1 MKESCS
7 TVIFDDVAVEVS
19 ARSDAGELWISTGD
33 LARATR
39 FELKQSEQS
48 GQHSAISTQPNQELT
63 SMAERASMP
72 YGVCRGEICYPLP
85 PDRQSEF
92 LRDESGKSWFNLTAF
107 ARLTG
112 QPVAHDVIHS
122 SWYFGVRSD
131 QRRQL
136 ASLEAPD
143 FTLPDIDGKLHSLS
157 DFRGKKVFLVTW
169 ASW

>member
-1 MKESCS
+1 MNEIRSM
-7 TVIFDDVAVEVS
+7 VIFDDAASEVS
-19 ARSDAGELWISTGD
+19 AGSDAGELWIERGD

-39 FELKQSEQS
+39 FDLKPQ
-48 GQHSAISTQPNQELT
+48 
-63 SMAERASMP
+63 
-72 YGVCRGEICYPLP
+72 GVCRGEICYPLP
-85 PDRQSEF
+85 PSRQSEF

-112 QPVAHDVIHS
+112 QPVAHDSTHS
-122 SWYFGVRSD
+122 AWYFGARSD

-143 FTLPDIDGKLHSLS
+143 FTLPDIDGQLHSLS
-157 DFRGKKVFLVTW
+157 DFLGKKVFLVTW

>member
-1 MKESCS
+1 MTEIRS
-7 TVIFDDVAVEVS
+7 TVIYDDIATELS
-19 ARSDAGELWISTGD
+19 SQSESGELWIDSSE
-33 LARATR
+33 LFRATR
-39 FELKQSEQS
+39 FELKPQ
-48 GQHSAISTQPNQELT
+48 
-63 SMAERASMP
+63 
-72 YGVCRGEICYPLP
+72 GVCRGELCYPLP
-85 PDRQSEF
+85 QSRQSEF

-107 ARLTG
+107 ARLMD
-112 QPVAHDVIHS
+112 QPVVHDAAHS
-122 SWYFGVRSD
+122 AWYFGVRSD